1 MADANAKLIER
12 YIALQSFPAFE
23 NTSIPDIVQPM
34 PYGGWKGARMLLF
47 TQAALGLQSGH
58 EEPALAFLAR
68 GHRFVA
74 ARVLGAGN
82 LIDEALAVRTLAS
95 DYRML
100 SNAIASDAFDV
111 RRYESQL
118 RSMLTPLDPKERNA
132 ALVFKKEFELHARLV
147 TTMPDQLVSL
157 RWLDRAL
164 SKLLYKPNASLNR
177 ITPFYIGV
185 QALASRSPAEFEG
198 LRHKLQVQA
207 DEMSEPDI
215 TWVYNPIGKVLT
227 AIAIPAYPDFIAR
240 VFDLAAFVQLV
251 GAQLDLRLAAVEPDQ
266 MATFLADTGPDTR
279 NPYTGQPFAW
289 DAATRELS
297 FKPTSNRWMGWST
310 RTTVPPPASKR

>member
-58 EEPALAFLAR
+58 EEPALAFLAADIGLWR
-68 GHRFVA
+68 
-74 ARVLGAGN
+74 RVLGAGN

-118 RSMLTPLDPKERNA
+118 RSMLTPLDAERTQCGT
-132 ALVFKKEFELHARLV
+132 RL
-147 TTMPDQLVSL
+147 QE
-157 RWLDRAL
+157 
-164 SKLLYKPNASLNR
+164 R
-177 ITPFYIGV
+177 I
-185 QALASRSPAEFEG
+185 R
-198 LRHKLQVQA
+198 
-207 DEMSEPDI
+207 
-215 TWVYNPIGKVLT
+215 
-227 AIAIPAYPDFIAR
+227 IAR
-240 VFDLAAFVQLV
+240 EV
-251 GAQLDLRLAAVEPDQ
+251 GH
-266 MATFLADTGPDTR
+266 
-279 NPYTGQPFAW
+279 N
-289 DAATRELS
+289 DA
-297 FKPTSNRWMGWST
+297 GST
-310 RTTVPPPASKR
+310 R